1 MKYFIRFGLLLFTI
15 LLINGCSFIKPLEFE
30 TINSFKVQESSGR
43 GITVVANLTLYNPN
57 GVKIVIDSADI
68 DVYAEGVNLGKLQI
82 PELIVIDGK
91 SEFTGNYRV
100 EINFTKLLLAGKNV
114 ISKLRSGKIEVNLK
128 GVIEADFLWM
138 HKKFNVNYTEKVN
151 MR

>member
-114 ISKLRSGKIEVNLK
+114 ISKLRSGKLEVNL
-128 GVIEADFLWM
+128 
-138 HKKFNVNYTEKVN
+138 
-151 MR
+151 